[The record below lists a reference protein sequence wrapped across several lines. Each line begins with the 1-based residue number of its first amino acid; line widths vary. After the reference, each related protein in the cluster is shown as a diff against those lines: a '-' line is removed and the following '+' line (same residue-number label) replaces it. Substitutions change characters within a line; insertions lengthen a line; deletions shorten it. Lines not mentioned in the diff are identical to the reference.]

1 MNLPSFDLRVELRG
15 GSQVV
20 FDRYRKAYVALT
32 PEEWVRQHFAWYLN
46 EVLNYPRS
54 LTQTEVS
61 IKRYGFQRRC
71 DIVVYDKDVQPVVIV
86 ECKAPDVALTDKT
99 LHQAAT
105 YNSVLQAPLLI
116 ISNGLDHYCLRLT
129 DGQYSFLET
138 IPAFEDY

>member
-1 MNLPSFDLRVELRG
+1 MRVEFQDER
-15 GSQVV
+15 QVV
-20 FDRYRKAYVALT
+20 FDRYRKTYVALT

-71 DIVVYDKDVQPVVIV
+71 DIVVYDKDVQPILIV
-86 ECKAPDVALTDKT
+86 ECKAPDISLTDKT

-116 ISNGLDHYCLRLT
+116 ISNGLDHFCLRLE
-129 DGQYSFLET
+129 DGKYSFLDS
-138 IPAFEDY
+138 IPAFGDS